1 MQELRCEIES
11 FTKTHNLLE
20 EIFLSCRTKYEELN
34 ERNRLLDKQFKS
46 TFLLSAPSQAVVDQA
61 YRVFRRRPKWQMRA
75 WQTAAI
81 LQDMAKRVN
90 IGDCSTNGP
99 PLPEVCF
106 THLEYL
112 EKVDKFSN
120 APNLM
125 DQTNWPILCRMRREK
140 IEVEFKVRSC
150 GALLAEAEG
159 KKRLSWRPRF
169 LICLLTASANAFAK
183 EINLKRQKLAQ
194 FDAKLNEMREEQVKE
209 LIGFV
214 AV

>member
-1 MQELRCEIES
+1 
-11 FTKTHNLLE
+11 
-20 EIFLSCRTKYEELN
+20 
-34 ERNRLLDKQFKS
+34 
-46 TFLLSAPSQAVVDQA
+46 
-61 YRVFRRRPKWQMRA
+61 MRA

-90 IGDCSTNGP
+90 IGDASTNGP

-112 EKVDKFSN
+112 EKVDRFSN

-159 KKRLSWRPRF
+159 IIYLIASQLIRLCHYGFSN
-169 LICLLTASANAFAK
+169 IASFCK
-183 EINLKRQKLAQ
+183 CILKGNKSKTTKAST
-194 FDAKLNEMREEQVKE
+194 
-209 LIGFV
+209 I
-214 AV
+214 

>member
-1 MQELRCEIES
+1 
-11 FTKTHNLLE
+11 
-20 EIFLSCRTKYEELN
+20 
-34 ERNRLLDKQFKS
+34 
-46 TFLLSAPSQAVVDQA
+46 
-61 YRVFRRRPKWQMRA
+61 MRA

-90 IGDCSTNGP
+90 MGDCSTNGP

-125 DQTNWPILCRMRREK
+125 DQTNWPILCRMRRDK

-159 KKRLSWRPRF
+159 IRWMRGCEFPFTFSYF
-169 LICLLTASANAFAK
+169 SASANAFSK

-194 FDAKLNEMREEQVKE
+194 FDMKLSELREKQVNDTYFSLSCK
-209 LIGFV
+209 
-214 AV
+214 